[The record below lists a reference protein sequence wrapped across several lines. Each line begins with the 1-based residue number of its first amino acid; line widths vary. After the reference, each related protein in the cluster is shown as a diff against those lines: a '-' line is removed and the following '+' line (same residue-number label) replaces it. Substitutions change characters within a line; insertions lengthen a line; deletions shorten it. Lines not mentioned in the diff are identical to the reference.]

1 MNEHR
6 ELLSKWLRILFYAQ
20 IASMVLTLINMATYL
35 DNITVW
41 AGQAITVAVIWSL
54 FQLKDVNPRYRTA
67 AIAQAA
73 VLICGF
79 LTTPVNSSAVGLS
92 SILLLVGS
100 IAAWVTAYQE
110 YHAHSELVAE
120 ADERLAK
127 KWDGLF
133 LKEILIGL
141 AISAISVV
149 GTTVLVAAGMV
160 SGTITTVI
168 IALTTITNLILEG
181 LYLLYMKQTLTLLDA

>member
-1 MNEHR
+1 MQEHR
-6 ELLSKWLRILFYAQ
+6 ELLSKWLRVLFYTQ
-20 IASMVLTLINMATYL
+20 IASIVLTIINMATYL
-35 DNITVW
+35 DSITVW
-41 AGQAITVAVIWSL
+41 VSKAITLAVIWSL
-54 FQLKDVNPRYRTA
+54 FQLKDVNPRYQTA
-67 AIAQAA
+67 AMAQAV
-73 VLICGF
+73 VLVCGF

-110 YHAHSELVAE
+110 YHGHGELVAE
-120 ADERLAK
+120 ADETLAK

-149 GTTVLVAAGMV
+149 GATVMVAGDMV

-168 IALTTITNLILEG
+168 IALTTITNLALEG
-181 LYLLYMKQTLTLLDA
+181 LYLMYMKRTLDLLDA

>member
-1 MNEHR
+1 MQEHR
-6 ELLSKWLRILFYAQ
+6 ELLSKWLRILFYAK
-20 IASMVLTLINMATYL
+20 IASIVLTIINMATYL
-35 DNITVW
+35 DSITAW
-41 AGQAITVAVIWSL
+41 AGKAITVAVIWSL
-54 FQLKDVNPRYRTA
+54 FQLKEVNPRYRSA
-67 AIAQAA
+67 AIAQAT
-73 VLICGF
+73 VLACGL

-110 YHAHSELVAE
+110 YHGHGELVVE
-120 ADERLAK
+120 ADEKLAK

-168 IALTTITNLILEG
+168 LALSTVTNLILEG
-181 LYLLYMKQTLTLLDA
+181 LYLRYMKRTLALVEA

>member
-20 IASMVLTLINMATYL
+20 IASMVLALINMATYL
-35 DNITVW
+35 DSITVW
-41 AGQAITVAVIWSL
+41 IGKAITVAVIRSL
-54 FQLKDVNPRYRTA
+54 FQLRDVNPRYRTA
-67 AIAQAA
+67 AIAQTA
-73 VLICGF
+73 VLVCGF
-79 LTTPVNSSAVGLS
+79 LTTPVNTSAVGLS
-92 SILLLVGS
+92 GILLLVGS
-100 IAAWVTAYQE
+100 LAAWVTAYQE
-110 YHAHSELVAE
+110 YHAHGELVAE

-149 GTTVLVAAGMV
+149 GTTVMVVAGMV

-168 IALTTITNLILEG
+168 IALTTITNLALEG
-181 LYLLYMKQTLTLLDA
+181 LYLLYMKQTLALIET

>member
-1 MNEHR
+1 MQEHR
-6 ELLSKWLRILFYAQ
+6 ELLSKWLRVLFYAQ
-20 IASMVLTLINMATYL
+20 IASIVLTVINMATYL
-35 DNITVW
+35 DSITVW
-41 AGQAITVAVIWSL
+41 VSKAITVAVIWSL
-54 FQLKDVNPRYRTA
+54 FQLKEVNPRYRTA
-67 AIAQAA
+67 AMAQAA
-73 VLICGF
+73 VLVCGL

-100 IAAWVTAYQE
+100 VAAWVTSYQE
-110 YHAHSELVAE
+110 YHGHGELVAQ
-120 ADERLAK
+120 ADEKLAK

-149 GTTVLVAAGMV
+149 GTTVMVAAGMV

-181 LYLLYMKQTLTLLDA
+181 LYLLYMKRTLSLLEA